1 MTGEE
6 KQTFGE
12 TGDHIIN
19 DFCITVCTVNG
30 SGSATANNTLYRA
43 LFRMGI
49 PVSGKNIFP
58 SNIKGLPTWYSMR
71 VSKHGYLGRVFHDD
85 IVVSM
90 NSETFNEDL
99 TYIVPGGVI
108 FYANHIKIPV
118 QRDDV
123 VIYPMPIKE
132 LLKQADVPRHLKDYM
147 ENMLYVGIVGQMLG
161 IPMETIKEALD
172 AQFGKKLEVAASN
185 FEIVKIGA
193 EWAKNNLVKKDRYFV
208 EPMNPLKDYILSD
221 GNTAGAL
228 GALYGGMQFC
238 GWYPITPA
246 TSLAEA
252 LIEYGPKLRKDPDT
266 GKETYAIVQSEDEL
280 AAIGMAIGAGWAG
293 LRAMTSTS
301 GPGLSLMTE
310 YLGLAYYSET
320 PVVVWDVQRVGPSTG
335 LPTRTAQGDL
345 TMTYFIGHGDTNHI
359 ILIPG
364 SVNECFEFGWKA
376 FDIAEKYQTPVF
388 ILSDLDIGMN
398 QWMTKRFQYPDKPIS
413 RGKILW
419 EEDLETWANEHT
431 EEWGRYKD
439 IDGDGVPYRTVM
451 GNLHEKSSFF
461 TRGTGH
467 DEYGNYSENP
477 IVWKDLLDRIKRK
490 FLNVNQNLP
499 TPIIRSNKNAKVGI
513 IGMGS
518 TDEAIKEAQDLL
530 LADGMSV
537 DYLRIRSLPSDPS
550 IEEFIATHEKC
561 YVFELNRDG
570 QLCQILQ
577 IEFPHLADKL
587 ETKSY
592 CDGLPIFAKWIK
604 HQIIAE
610 ERK

>member
-1 MTGEE
+1 
-6 KQTFGE
+6 
-12 TGDHIIN
+12 
-19 DFCITVCTVNG
+19 
-30 SGSATANNTLYRA
+30 
-43 LFRMGI
+43 
-49 PVSGKNIFP
+49 
-58 SNIKGLPTWYSMR
+58 
-71 VSKHGYLGRVFHDD
+71 
-85 IVVSM
+85 
-90 NSETFNEDL
+90 
-99 TYIVPGGVI
+99 
-108 FYANHIKIPV
+108 
-118 QRDDV
+118 
-123 VIYPMPIKE
+123 
-132 LLKQADVPRHLKDYM
+132 
-147 ENMLYVGIVGQMLG
+147 
-161 IPMETIKEALD
+161 
-172 AQFGKKLEVAASN
+172 
-185 FEIVKIGA
+185 
-193 EWAKNNLVKKDRYFV
+193 
-208 EPMNPLKDYILSD
+208 
-221 GNTAGAL
+221 
-228 GALYGGMQFC
+228 
-238 GWYPITPA
+238 
-246 TSLAEA
+246 
-252 LIEYGPKLRKDPDT
+252 
-266 GKETYAIVQSEDEL
+266 
-280 AAIGMAIGAGWAG
+280 
-293 LRAMTSTS
+293 MTSTS

-490 FLNVNQNLP
+490 FFNVNQDLP

-550 IEEFIATHEKC
+550 IEGFIATHEKC